1 MKIFDLIPP
10 WAYWIVIGALSIFV
24 GVQQMRVSGLKV
36 DLAEEKQSRSEEN
49 TERIRVALQ
58 WQQYIDGLRT
68 EHATAQQLKE
78 DEYAKQSKKLQAD
91 RLAALAANERLRGDI
106 AAFVAGD
113 RRPGESDAV
122 AYQRAADRLK
132 ILGTLL
138 AGGADL
144 VTNSLEIIER
154 RDLEVKRLFDQ
165 IHIDRAA
172 CSAGFSPN

>member
-1 MKIFDLIPP
+1 MKIFDFIPS
-10 WAYWIVIGALSIFV
+10 WVYWIVIAALSVSV
-24 GVQQMRVSGLKV
+24 GVQQLRVSGLKV
-36 DLAEEKQSRSEEN
+36 DLATEQRERSDEN

-58 WQQYIDGLRT
+58 WQQYIDGLRS
-68 EHATAQQLKE
+68 EHANAQQLKE

-106 AAFVAGD
+106 AAFTAGD
-113 RRPGESDAV
+113 RRPGESDAA

-154 RDLEVKRLFDQ
+154 RDLEVKRLLDQ
-165 IHIDRAA
+165 IQIDRAA
-172 CSAGFSPN
+172 CSSNL